1 MGVLLVLT
9 ADPAGGVDC
18 RVWTLTLL
26 FARAGQTHCSS
37 SRILFFFFFAISPQ
51 DSVVR
56 DSTC

>member
-9 ADPAGGVDC
+9 ADPAGGVEC
-18 RVWTLTLL
+18 GL